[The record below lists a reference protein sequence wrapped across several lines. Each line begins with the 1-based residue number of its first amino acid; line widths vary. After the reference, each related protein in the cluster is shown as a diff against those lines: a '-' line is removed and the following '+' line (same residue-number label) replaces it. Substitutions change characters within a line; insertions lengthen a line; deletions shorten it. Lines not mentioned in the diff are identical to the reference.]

1 MHWKRWITAL
11 VALPLLILLILKG
24 GEALLTVTIAAVA
37 VITLWEYFR
46 IVFTG
51 HAPPVPRHAHV
62 WSYAAAAGIVLVM
75 PYHGFPAVAALS
87 AVHLLGAA
95 VMSILRY
102 KVSSDAPVVVLKQVF
117 GVTYI
122 AFFLS
127 FLVLLYDGRQGIHW
141 VFLLLA
147 VIAAG
152 DTAAY
157 YAGRFLGRH
166 ALCPSVSPKKTVEGA
181 IGGLVANVLVAVGY
195 TLLFIPALSVPGAVV
210 FALSV
215 GAVGQA
221 GDLFE
226 SEFKRAAGVKDS
238 GGLLPG
244 HGGFLDR
251 IDALLFALPVA
262 YLLKEYLL
270 S

>member
-1 MHWKRWITAL
+1 MHLKRWITAL

-24 GEALLTVTIAAVA
+24 GGALFALAIAAVA
-37 VITLWEYFR
+37 VVALWEYFR
-46 IVFTG
+46 IVLAD
-51 HAPPVPRHAHV
+51 HSPAVPLYFPL
-62 WSYAAAAGIVLVM
+62 WSYAAGAGIVLAM
-75 PYHGFPAVAALS
+75 PRHGFQAVG
-87 AVHLLGAA
+87 AVLAIHLLGAA
-95 VMSILRY
+95 VMSIFRF
-102 KVSSDAPVVVLKQVF
+102 KTTRDAPVVVLKQVF
-117 GVTYI
+117 GVTYV

-127 FLVLLYDGRQGIHW
+127 FLVLLYNGPNGIHW
-141 VFLLLA
+141 VFFLL
-147 VIAAG
+147 VVVAAG
-152 DTAAY
+152 DTGAY

-166 ALCPSVSPKKTVEGA
+166 KLCPAVSPKKTVEGA
-181 IGGLVANVLVAVGY
+181 IGGLAANVLLAIGY
-195 TLLFIPALSVPGAVV
+195 KLLFMPFLSPAGCVL
-210 FALSV
+210 FALLV

-238 GGLLPG
+238 GVLLPG

-270 S
+270 